1 MKHEF
6 LRFLLTG
13 SANTAASWVVYLFFN
28 LFLPYTAA
36 YTVSYVFG
44 MVFTYYMNTRWVFKV
59 PMKWSTFMQFPVIFA
74 MRYCLDVGVLFT
86 LVNYFGCPETF
97 APLMT
102 IALTMPV
109 GFLLSRLV
117 LKHKAAPTDASELVV
132 PSAENH
138 P

>member
-1 MKHEF
+1 
-6 LRFLLTG
+6 
-13 SANTAASWVVYLFFN
+13 
-28 LFLPYTAA
+28 
-36 YTVSYVFG
+36 
-44 MVFTYYMNTRWVFKV
+44 
-59 PMKWSTFMQFPVIFA
+59 MQFPVIFA

-117 LKHKAAPTDASELVV
+117 LKHKVAATDDRELTA
-132 PSAENH
+132 PSVENR